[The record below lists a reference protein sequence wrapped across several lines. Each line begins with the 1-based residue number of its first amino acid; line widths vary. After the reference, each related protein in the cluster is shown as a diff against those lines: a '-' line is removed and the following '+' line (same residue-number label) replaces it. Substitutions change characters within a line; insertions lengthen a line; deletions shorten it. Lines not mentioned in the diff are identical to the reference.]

1 MPRATASTASPHP
14 LTFIPIDP
22 SAAYTT
28 PSPSPA
34 PARHPAY
41 RTRWAAPLSP
51 ASFASP
57 TAATRKRGRADAWT
71 AEEKERCLQA
81 LTLIWERAS
90 GMGKMEA
97 WGMAGRLMGDVWGM
111 SRSADAVAKV
121 WRAELG
127 AVWAERRRARARG
140 EEEAAGV
147 EEAVG
152 MAKQGE
158 EGEREEQNG
167 EEGEREE
174 QNGEIGSGVG
184 EEQRREWFGG
194 ELSEELEKELFGG
207 ELSELSKELERD
219 LFGGELGEENCE
231 ELSKE
236 LSEELEREMFGGDEG
251 GGEE

>member
-1 MPRATASTASPHP
+1 MPHANASTAATASLHP

-51 ASFASP
+51 SSFASP
-57 TAATRKRGRADAWT
+57 ATRKRRRADAWT

-81 LTLIWERAS
+81 LTLIWERAP

-127 AVWAERRRARARG
+127 AVWAERRRARG
-140 EEEAAGV
+140 VEVAAGA
-147 EEAVG
+147 EEGAVG
-152 MAKQGE
+152 MAEEGE
-158 EGEREEQNG
+158 EGEREE
-167 EEGEREE
+167 RD
-174 QNGEIGSGVG
+174 GEIGGRVG

-194 ELSEELEKELFGG
+194 ELSKELEKELFGG
-207 ELSELSKELERD
+207 ELSELSEELERD
-219 LFGGELGEENCE
+219 LFSGELGEENCE

-236 LSEELEREMFGGDEG
+236 LSEELERELFGGDED